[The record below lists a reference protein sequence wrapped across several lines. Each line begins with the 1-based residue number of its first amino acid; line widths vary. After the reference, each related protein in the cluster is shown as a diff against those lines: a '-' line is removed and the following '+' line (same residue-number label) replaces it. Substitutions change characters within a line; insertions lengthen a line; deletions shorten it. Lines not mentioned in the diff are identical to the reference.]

1 MSQAPASARA
11 PFLHP
16 AALGLMLLVLALY
29 ARTLG
34 HGFVA
39 YDDPV
44 YVRDNEVVGAGWT
57 LEGLRWSFGFHAGN
71 WHPLTWLSHMLDV
84 ELFGLEPGPHHL
96 VNAALHALA
105 AGLLFALAR
114 RLGLQPWSAFLAA
127 ALFALHPLRVESVA
141 WISERKDVLSGVL
154 YLATLLA
161 WMAWTRA
168 PTAGRYALALGL
180 FALGLMAKSML
191 VTLPVV
197 LVLLARCGLARP
209 AGRRLAPWLAPF
221 FLLALATGAATLWI
235 QRAEGAVGS
244 LAALT
249 FAERGANA
257 LRTYG
262 IYVLESVWPSGLACL
277 VPHPVAVTPPAELG
291 RVLYL
296 PAALAAAGLAGA
308 LVLAFRARRTRPE
321 LVFGLAWYV
330 VVAAPVIGFVQVGVQ
345 AHADRYTYLPTIGL
359 ALALAWTLE
368 RLVTARPALRAP
380 VFVGMLAVLV
390 ALALV
395 SLRQI
400 ATWRDSRTLFERA
413 LAVTEKN
420 WIAATYLGEVERRAG
435 NLEAARTH
443 LEYALA
449 AQKTHVPAMLELA
462 LVSLEQGDLVSA
474 RRELNRVLRND
485 GGHVQAQRLLQRVER
500 ELGARPGGDG

>member
-1 MSQAPASARA
+1 MGLPASPPIPRTR
-11 PFLHP
+11 L
-16 AALGLMLLVLALY
+16 ALFALVLGVLLLY
-29 ARTLG
+29 APTLR

-44 YVRDNEVVGAGWT
+44 YVRDNEVVGAGLT
-57 LEGLRWSFGFHAGN
+57 LDGLRWAFGFHAGN

-96 VNAALHALA
+96 VNAGLHALCA
-105 AGLLFALAR
+105 LLVYALAT
-114 RLGLQPWSAFLAA
+114 RLGCGSWAALLAA

-141 WISERKDVLSGVL
+141 WASERKDVLSGVL
-154 YLATLLA
+154 YLGTLLA
-161 WMAWTRA
+161 WLSWTRA
-168 PTAGRYALALGL
+168 PGGRRYALALGL

-197 LVLLARCGLARP
+197 LVLLAACGLARP
-209 AGRRLAPWLAPF
+209 AGRPLVPWVAPF

-249 FAERGANA
+249 FAERSANA
-257 LRTYG
+257 LCTYG
-262 IYVLESVWPSGLACL
+262 VYVLQSLWPSGLACL

-296 PAALAAAGLAGA
+296 PAALSAAAIALALG
-308 LVLAFRARRTRPE
+308 LAFRARRTRPE
-321 LVFGLAWYV
+321 LLFGLAWYL

-359 ALALAWTLE
+359 VLALARTLE
-368 RLVTARPALRAP
+368 RLVAARPALQRP
-380 VFVGMLAVLV
+380 LTVLALGVLA
-390 ALALV
+390 ALAGA
-395 SLRQI
+395 SLRQS

-435 NLEAARTH
+435 NLDSARAH

-449 AQKTHVPAMLELA
+449 AQKTHVPAMFELA

-474 RRELNRVLRND
+474 RRELKRVLRNEP
-485 GGHVQAQRLLQRVER
+485 GHAQAERLLQRVER
-500 ELGARPGGDG
+500 ELGAPQGGG

>member
-1 MSQAPASARA
+1 MGSPTSWPSARA
-11 PFLHP
+11 RL
-16 AALGLMLLVLALY
+16 ALLALLLGVLALY
-29 ARTLG
+29 APTFR

-39 YDDPV
+39 YDDPL
-44 YVRDNEVVGAGWT
+44 YVRDNEVVGAGLT
-57 LEGLRWSFGFHAGN
+57 LDGLRWAFGFHAGN

-84 ELFGLEPGPHHL
+84 ELFGLAPGPHHL
-96 VNAALHALA
+96 VNAGLHALA
-105 AGLLFALAR
+105 TLLLFALGV
-114 RLGLQPWSAFLAA
+114 RLGLGSWAALLAA

-141 WISERKDVLSGVL
+141 WASERKDVLSGVL

-161 WMAWTRA
+161 WLAWTRA
-168 PTAGRYALALGL
+168 PSAGRYALALFL

-197 LVLLARCGLARP
+197 LLLLAACGLARP
-209 AGRRLAPWLAPF
+209 AGRRLAPAVAPF
-221 FLLALATGAATLWI
+221 FLLAFATGAATLWI

-262 IYVLESVWPSGLACL
+262 VYVLQSAWPSGLACL
-277 VPHPVAVTPPAELG
+277 VPHPVAVTPPEELA

-296 PAALAAAGLAGA
+296 PAALAAAGIALALGLA
-308 LVLAFRARRTRPE
+308 LRVRRTRPE
-321 LVFGLAWYV
+321 ILFGLAWYL

-368 RLVTARPALRAP
+368 RLVVARPALRHPLTVA
-380 VFVGMLAVLV
+380 
-390 ALALV
+390 ALAALGAL
-395 SLRQI
+395 SAASWRQI
-400 ATWRDSRTLFERA
+400 ATWRDSRTLFEHA

-435 NLEAARTH
+435 NLPAARAH

-449 AQKTHVPAMLELA
+449 AQKTHVPAMFELA

-485 GGHVQAQRLLQRVER
+485 GGNAQARRLLQRVEK
-500 ELGARPGGDG
+500 ELGTREPAGD

>member
-1 MSQAPASARA
+1 MGPAPAS
-11 PFLHP
+11 P
-16 AALGLMLLVLALY
+16 AAPRERLALAGLLLLVLALY
-29 ARTLG
+29 ARTAA

-44 YVRDNEVVGAGWT
+44 YVRDNEVVGAG
-57 LEGLRWSFGFHAGN
+57 LSLAGLRWAFGFHAGN

-84 ELFGLEPGPHHL
+84 QLFGLEPGPHHL
-96 VNAALHALA
+96 VNAALHALNA
-105 AGLLFALAR
+105 LLVHALAR
-114 RLGLQPWSAFLAA
+114 RLGARPWTALLAA

-141 WISERKDVLSGVL
+141 WASERKDVLSGAL
-154 YLATLLA
+154 YLGTLLA
-161 WMAWTRA
+161 WLSWTRA
-168 PTAGRYALALGL
+168 PSAGRYALALLL

-197 LVLLARCGLARP
+197 LVVLAGCGLARP
-209 AGRRLAPWLAPF
+209 TGRRLVPAVAPF
-221 FLLALATGAATLWI
+221 FLLALAAGAATLWI

-249 FAERGANA
+249 FAERAANA

-262 IYVLESVWPSGLACL
+262 IYVGQSLWPSGLACL
-277 VPHPVAVTPPAELG
+277 VPHPVAVTPPAELL

-296 PAALAAAGLAGA
+296 PAALAAAGIALALG
-308 LVLAFRARRTRPE
+308 LAWRARRTRPE
-321 LVFGLAWYV
+321 LLFGLAWYL

-368 RLVTARPALRAP
+368 RLVVARPTLRRP
-380 VFVGMLAVLV
+380 VAVL
-390 ALALV
+390 ALAALAALSV
-395 SLRQI
+395 ASLRQV

-420 WIAATYLGEVERRAG
+420 WIAATFLGEVERRAG
-435 NLEAARTH
+435 NLELARAH
-443 LEYALA
+443 LEFALA

-462 LVSLEQGDLVSA
+462 QVSLEQGDLVSA

-485 GGHVQAQRLLQRVER
+485 AGNAQARRLLQRVEK
-500 ELGARPGGDG
+500 ELGAREPAGD